1 MDRASLTELVI
12 CLNPALV
19 LQITTKK
26 QRVNVT
32 IMKNRSKTQYFS
44 SDRLEYL
51 FGAALLKKVN
61 SNPLTVTRFIQN
73 PLKSAETNILTRPW
87 G

>member
-1 MDRASLTELVI
+1 M
-12 CLNPALV
+12 
-19 LQITTKK
+19 
-26 QRVNVT
+26 
-32 IMKNRSKTQYFS
+32 MKHPSNTLCFS

-73 PLKSAETNILTRPW
+73 PLKSAQTNILTRPW
-87 G
+87 GYININIHIGLNLAQDGEVGWR